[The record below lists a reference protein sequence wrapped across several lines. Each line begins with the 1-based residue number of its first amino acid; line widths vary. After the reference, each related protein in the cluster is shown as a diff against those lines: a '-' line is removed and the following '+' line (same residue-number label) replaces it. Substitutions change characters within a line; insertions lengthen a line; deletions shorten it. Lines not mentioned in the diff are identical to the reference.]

1 MSNLLKILFVIYII
15 DISIHLYCC
24 YNEIINIRKFTK
36 VFLMPLLGLLY
47 YFGTPTER
55 FSKNVLT
62 GVIFGFLGDFFLL
75 VDDPYSILLV
85 PGIISFFTG
94 HILYIVSFLRE
105 TGYDNYKRY
114 FIVFLIICGIIFYGE
129 TIAFQYLREGFEKR
143 NLMIHGVSYLTL
155 LAVLNITSGFYTFT
169 YFNIYSFLTFFGSF
183 IFFISDFILVRK
195 MFYEYNKYYQ
205 VTLMATYILAQSLI
219 CYGLAHRR
227 NKFES
232 KKIY

>member
-1 MSNLLKILFVIYII
+1 MFYK
-15 DISIHLYCC
+15 HA
-24 YNEIINIRKFTK
+24 K
-36 VFLMPLLGLLY
+36 V
-47 YFGTPTER
+47 TR
-55 FSKNVLT
+55 
-62 GVIFGFLGDFFLL
+62 
-75 VDDPYSILLV
+75 
-85 PGIISFFTG
+85 
-94 HILYIVSFLRE
+94 
-105 TGYDNYKRY
+105 
-114 FIVFLIICGIIFYGE
+114 GE

-143 NLMIHGVSYLTL
+143 NLMVHGVSYLTL